1 MKLCDTF
8 CLIQR
13 DTHHRSALKWD
24 EHSKCNPR
32 HVFELTRFLSG
43 MQDLERNSN
52 ETYPFERPFSMSS
65 CTAFEGGMLS
75 IFTAASTLALDSS
88 SSTWV
93 YVVMRPQFKEISVRS
108 YPSDSWNVMQMYLV
122 SHSCPDLF
130 SSFFFL
136 KISAD
141 HW

>member
-1 MKLCDTF
+1 MNEMFEIVRHFLLD
-8 CLIQR
+8 
-13 DTHHRSALKWD
+13 SAG
-24 EHSKCNPR
+24 HPR

-75 IFTAASTLALDSS
+75 IFTALALDSS

-122 SHSCPDLF
+122 YHSCADSLKLFFFPLPSVTIGHPDLG
-130 SSFFFL
+130 
-136 KISAD
+136 KQ
-141 HW
+141 